1 MSISLSRRSVLQGA
15 TASAAVGLLA
25 GCGSNKNKNATAV
38 NEKVKLPTYVPYTSG
53 PQPDLPGTRDGVQ
66 PAYFRYPANAP
77 TEMTDKPGSGGTVTA
92 FANIYYAAPPGPG
105 KNKYWAMLNDK
116 LGVDLKIQMVASGDY
131 ATKFPTVIAGNDLPD
146 LLEIN
151 PPQPSLP
158 QLLASKFTD
167 LTEYLAGDA
176 VKDYPN
182 LANIPSVS
190 WRTTIYNGGI
200 YGIPIPRATIGT
212 YVFCRKDL
220 YAKYGASLTPKNFE
234 EFHQGAKALTD
245 EKHHRWAFGSAD
257 AVIGLVNWMQGAPA
271 GWRNHGGKLTN
282 VIETDEYRKS
292 ISAARQ
298 FWKEGLI
305 HPDAFEDGPPIK
317 EWFSAGTICTDP
329 TGYAGWAQY
338 IQQGGATPGFELDL
352 MTVPGYDGG
361 LGKVSLG
368 SPSYSTTAI
377 KKAPKKRVQEMLR
390 IANWLAAPFGTKE
403 YLFRL
408 CGITGVDN
416 TIDKNGDPQ
425 YTQRGLAETIPLPI
439 RYIADAPAPIYQPGR
454 PQDAKIQH
462 AYQTKVIP
470 TGLSDPTIG
479 LFSNT
484 NATKGAIINKAF
496 SNAHND
502 IIQGRKPLSDL
513 DDALTKWRD
522 GGGDQIRKEYQEQL
536 QKQGG
541 TH

>member
-1 MSISLSRRSVLQGA
+1 MSLSLSRRTLLQGA
-15 TASAAVGLLA
+15 GASAGLGLLA
-25 GCGSNKNKNATAV
+25 GCGSSKNNNATAV
-38 NEKVKLPTYVPYTSG
+38 NEKVKLPAYVPNTSG
-53 PQPDLPGTRDGVQ
+53 PQPDLPGTKDVQ
-66 PAYFRYPANAP
+66 PAYFRYPASPQA
-77 TEMTDKPGSGGTVTA
+77 EIADKPGSGGTVTA

-105 KNKYWAMLNDK
+105 KNKYWSTLNDK
-116 LGVDLKIQMVASGDY
+116 LGVNMKIQMVANGDY
-131 ATKFPTVIAGNDLPD
+131 ATKFPTVVAGNDLPD

-151 PPQPSLP
+151 PPQPDLP

-182 LANIPSVS
+182 LANIPSLS
-190 WRTTIYNGGI
+190 WRTAIYNGGI
-200 YGIPIPRATIGT
+200 YGVPIPRATIGT

-220 YAKYGASLTPKNFE
+220 YDKYGASINPKNFD

-257 AVIGLVNWMQGAPA
+257 AVLGLVNWMQGAPA
-271 GWRNHGGKLTN
+271 GWRNDGGKLTN
-282 VIETDEYRKS
+282 LIETDEYRKS

-305 HPDAFEDGPPIK
+305 HPDAFETAPPIK

-329 TGYAGWAQY
+329 TGYPGWAQY
-338 IQQGGATPGFELDL
+338 IQQGVAPGFELNL

-368 SPSYSTTAI
+368 SGIYSVTAI
-377 KKAPKKRVQEMLR
+377 KKAPKKRVQELLR
-390 IANWLAAPFGTKE
+390 IANWLAAPFGTAE

-408 CGITGVDN
+408 YGVTGVDN

-425 YTQRGLAETIPLPI
+425 YTPRGLAETIPLPV
-439 RYIADAPAPIYQPGR
+439 RYIADSPAPIYQPGR

-462 AYQTKVIP
+462 AYQMKVIP
-470 TGLSDPTIG
+470 TGISDPTIG

-484 NATKGAIINKAF
+484 NATKGAVINKAF
-496 SNAHND
+496 ADDHND
-502 IIQGRKPLSDL
+502 IIQGRKPLNYL
-513 DDALTKWRD
+513 DDALKTWRA
-522 GGGDQIRKEYQEQL
+522 GGGDQIRKEFQEQL

-541 TH
+541 SGH